1 MSASLRRVAAAS
13 SLLAVLFYAT
23 SSFTTENL
31 TGKDKAWDIL
41 NSAVVSGAADR
52 ATAISVLGLLPDDP
66 QALDLAKH
74 ALEDPDLHVRIAG
87 CNALG
92 NMHAT
97 SAIPDLQKA
106 LSDKEIAVVVA
117 AAHALNQLKDSS
129 AYDIY
134 YAILTG
140 KVKDNKGF
148 VAKQLDTLKDP
159 KEMAK
164 IGFSEGIGFIP
175 FAGAGWDAFR
185 MLHKTDPTPVRAAAA
200 QALATDPD
208 PKTGEALVTATTD
221 KNWIVRVAALEAICK
236 RGEPALLPKIEAV
249 MFDPKRKV
257 RYTAAATVI
266 RLSTIRAAHKPKP
279 TAPKEPSKK
288 KKLEKAPPTNPKRTP
303 A

>member
-1 MSASLRRVAAAS
+1 MSASLRRFATAS

-23 SSFTTENL
+23 SSFTTASL

-52 ATAISVLGLLPDDP
+52 ATAVSVLGLLPDDP

-74 ALEDPDLHVRIAG
+74 ALADPDLHVRVAG
-87 CNALG
+87 CTALG

-97 SAIPDLQKA
+97 TAIPDLQKV

-140 KVKDNKGF
+140 EVKDSKGF

-164 IGFSEGIGFIP
+164 IGFSEGIGFVP

-185 MLHKTDPTPVRAAAA
+185 MLHKSDPSPVRAAAA

-208 PKTGEALVTATTD
+208 PKTADALVTATND

-236 RGEPALLPKIEAV
+236 RGEPALLPKIEAA
-249 MFDPKRKV
+249 MSDRKRKV

-266 RLSTIRAAHKPKP
+266 HLNAIKAAGKPKT
-279 TAPKEPSKK
+279 TAPKAPPKTK
-288 KKLEKAPPTNPKRTP
+288 PKKAPQTDPKRT
-303 A
+303 AA